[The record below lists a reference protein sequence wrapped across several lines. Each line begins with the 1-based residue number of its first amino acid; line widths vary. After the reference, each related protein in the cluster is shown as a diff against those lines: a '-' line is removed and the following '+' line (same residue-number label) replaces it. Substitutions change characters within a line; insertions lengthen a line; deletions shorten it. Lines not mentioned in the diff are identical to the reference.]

1 MATAQRLTS
10 KSAIMERYFKYI
22 AISCWLLAVSSL
34 FTACQEGGDAGEL
47 FGQWRLTDKEDMY
60 VSFSG
65 TITQFRKNN
74 GQAVFAKFQHVG
86 DSLFMQC
93 SSTYKQKTDTT
104 MAEDEFGMKPFTNI
118 RVKIDALDSERLL
131 LSKDGRHWTL
141 EKY

>member
-1 MATAQRLTS
+1 MARYYKHLLLLTS
-10 KSAIMERYFKYI
+10 YI
-22 AISCWLLAVSSL
+22 FLLTSSL
-34 FTACQEGGDAGEL
+34 SSCQEGGDAGDL

-93 SSTYKQKTDTT
+93 SSIKQIKSDTT
-104 MAEDEFGMKPFTNI
+104 FVEDDFGMKPFTNI
-118 RVKIDALDSERLL
+118 RLKIDVLDDERLL
-131 LSKDGRHWTL
+131 LSKDDQRWIL